1 MPRKRVQTT
10 HFVEL
15 KSSEPT
21 VIGDLPVGIEILTI
35 SAMKQE
41 FKTYLEAVLDDPLYP
56 VQATAGISSFLV
68 PVKALDIV
76 YRFCHP
82 SKFHPMK
89 SEVYKSLKR

>member
-56 VQATAGISSFLV
+56 VHCRNKLIFGTSQSTGYRVSFLSPIKV
-68 PVKALDIV
+68 SPN
-76 YRFCHP
+76 
-82 SKFHPMK
+82 
-89 SEVYKSLKR
+89 EV